1 VRFRKLKLRETRP
14 VSSAVRKQRDNTK
27 RRRFRSTFT
36 VVVLV
41 IVGLCVAYWFW
52 SSQWIL
58 TRGRV
63 VASTVA
69 IAATKTGRLTEVL
82 VTEGQTVQAGQ
93 PVARLDQTETEA
105 QLKEAQARLA
115 EARIK
120 LVAARDMGV
129 DPQFQSEMLE
139 AESERYDADG
149 EARNLQARIDALAV
163 DLEQA
168 RINMGRAERLYLLQV
183 ITRPEWEAATARHRS
198 LEAQSKVLR
207 SELQTQRERARRV
220 GGVLELARVN
230 LVRGQRGQEA
240 LVDQLEERI
249 AQAEERVAAIMASFE
264 LREIVASRDGI
275 VTWIYAEPGDV
286 VDHNDTL
293 ITLVDE
299 SDRWIEAYVE
309 ADDLVFVKA
318 GQRAVISF
326 KGLVGGTYEG
336 RVVEYVSRYAN
347 LKAKPRVGPDQV
359 RTPLRL
365 GRVAHPVRITIDE
378 PLPANI
384 RPEMVASVRIKK

>member
-1 VRFRKLKLRETRP
+1 MRFRKLQSREMRP
-14 VSSAVRKQRDNTK
+14 GSPAVRKQRDASK
-27 RRRFRSTFT
+27 RRRFRLIFT
-36 VVVLV
+36 VVILV
-41 IVGLCVAYWFW
+41 FGGLCVTYWFW

-63 VASTVA
+63 VATTVA
-69 IAATKTGRLTEVL
+69 IAATKTGRLTEIL
-82 VTEGQTVQAGQ
+82 VTEGQSVKTGQ
-93 PVARLDQTETEA
+93 LVARLDHIEIEA
-105 QLKEAQARLA
+105 KLREAQARLA
-115 EARIK
+115 ESRIK

-129 DPQFQSEMLE
+129 DPEFQSDMLE
-139 AESERYDADG
+139 AESEQLDADG
-149 EARNLQARIDALAV
+149 QASNLRARIDALTV

-183 ITRPEWEAATARHRS
+183 ITRPEWESAAARHRS
-198 LEAQSKVLR
+198 LEAQAKVLKTEHRTKIER
-207 SELQTQRERARRV
+207 SRRV
-220 GGVLELARVN
+220 SGVLELARVN
-230 LVRGQRGQEA
+230 LVRGQRGQDS
-240 LVDQLEERI
+240 LIDQLETRVVQED
-249 AQAEERVAAIMASFE
+249 ERVAAILASFE

-275 VTWIYAEPGDV
+275 VTWIYAEPGEV

-309 ADDLVFVKA
+309 ANDLIFVTA
-318 GQRAVISF
+318 GKRAVISF
-326 KGLVGGTYEG
+326 KGFGGGTYEG
-336 RVVEYVSRYAN
+336 HVVKYVSRYEN
-347 LKAKPRVGPDQV
+347 MEAKPRVGPDQV

-365 GRVAHPVRITIDE
+365 GRVAHPVRIMIDE